1 MHRIFLFL
9 SSARTGTQWLASNLA
24 HTYGDLAVVTHE
36 PIGVSYR
43 PREFLRAYDRMEDML
58 AIKEIHDHLAQV
70 EEVAESKTY
79 IELGWQNYAAI
90 PLFVHKFGSRV
101 GVIELARHPV
111 TTSTSLLTLAFYTG
125 GTRVDNYTRMA
136 FLDPSCP
143 GVVQKNYAHTW
154 RELSGYEKCLYW
166 WTEIY
171 LYAEELRNRLETTDF
186 LLTRMEDLLGGED
199 AHLETLTS
207 FLGLPFREELAGA
220 KKQIVDVYRFQTN
233 SSFDWKEIF
242 NHPNAIALAT
252 RLGYDTESVDGKALE
267 RRYRKRIVKAHH
279 RYPRWRRIARRG
291 WRFLEPQLSRPAL
304 RWMGLPQ
311 RWLERA
317 AKKRGAGGAE

>member
-1 MHRIFLFL
+1 MNRIFLFL

-24 HTYGDLAVVTHE
+24 HTYSDLATVTHE

-43 PREFLRAYDRMEDML
+43 PREFLRTYDRVEDML
-58 AIKEIHDHLAQV
+58 AVEEIRDHLARV
-70 EEVAESKTY
+70 EEAARSKTY

-111 TTSTSLLTLAFYTG
+111 TTSASLLTLAFYTG

-143 GVVQKNYAHTW
+143 GVVQKNYARRW
-154 RELSGYEKCLYW
+154 REMSGYERCLYW

-171 LYAEELRNRLETTDF
+171 SYAEELRDRLESTDF
-186 LLTRMEDLLGGED
+186 LLVRMEDLLGRED
-199 AHLETLTS
+199 AYLETLTS
-207 FLGLPFREELAGA
+207 FLGLPFRKELVGA
-220 KKQIVDVYRFQTN
+220 KRQTVDVYRFQTR
-233 SSFDWKEIF
+233 SSFDWKEIY

-252 RLGYDTESVDGKALE
+252 RLGYDFESVDEKSLE
-267 RRYRKRIVKAHH
+267 KRYRKRIVEEAHH
-279 RYPRWRRIARRG
+279 QYPRWWRIVRRLRLLNRNCRG
-291 WRFLEPQLSRPAL
+291 LH
-304 RWMGLPQ
+304 
-311 RWLERA
+311 
-317 AKKRGAGGAE
+317 